1 MKSIARLHS
10 DGKRERERD
19 IWVALKARQAFK
31 L

>member
-1 MKSIARLHS
+1 MKSIARLYS
-10 DGKRERERD
+10 DGKRERD